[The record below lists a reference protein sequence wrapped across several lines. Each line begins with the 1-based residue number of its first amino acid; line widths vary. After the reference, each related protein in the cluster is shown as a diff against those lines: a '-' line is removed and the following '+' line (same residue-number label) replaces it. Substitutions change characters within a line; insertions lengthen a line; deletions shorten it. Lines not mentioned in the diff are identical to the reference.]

1 MIENHVR
8 WRTVSGTIL
17 VLGAL
22 LLSLATGL
30 EPSEAGHGTHT
41 QLGLSSCSFL
51 AWTGWPCPMC
61 GGTTAFAWMVR
72 GRVVQALHANPL
84 AVVLFVLLCGSMVL
98 SCLEFSSRRSQWQAF
113 IRFYQRHE
121 VLFAGGVLLLVGCS
135 WAWKVAQF

>member
-1 MIENHVR
+1 MNENQVR
-8 WRTVSGTIL
+8 RRMVSGTIL

-30 EPSEAGHGTHT
+30 EPSQAGHGTHM

-84 AVVLFVLLCGSMVL
+84 AVVLFVLLCGAMVF
-98 SCLEFSSRRSQWQAF
+98 SGLEFSSRRSQWQVF
-113 IRFYQRHE
+113 IGFYRRHE
-121 VLFAGGVLLLVGCS
+121 LLFAGCVLLLVGCS